1 MQNDL
6 ASARNM
12 SNSEQVVRA
21 DVMNRSGSFP
31 PRASLWSTIDLRAL
45 LLAFGTFAIGTDAFI
60 IGGILPEIA
69 QNLSASIG
77 KTGLVVS
84 VFSLSY
90 AFGSP
95 IVSALS
101 ARWRRSTVIIGGLAV
116 FSAANLL
123 SALSPTL
130 ACLLATRVI
139 AALAAGLVA
148 PASYALASTLGSS
161 HNRGKILA
169 IIAAGFTSAIVLGVP
184 LGVFIGKYAGWRG
197 SLIFVAILGAFAA
210 LSMFGAGVPEPE
222 STEMVPGLS
231 EQLRIA
237 SRPKP
242 SSSLRRFLF
251 GPSPTLG
258 FIHSSPPF

>member
-1 MQNDL
+1 
-6 ASARNM
+6 
-12 SNSEQVVRA
+12 
-21 DVMNRSGSFP
+21 MNRSGSFP
-31 PRASLWSTIDLRAL
+31 ARASLWSTIDLRAL

-95 IVSALS
+95 VVSALS

-161 HNRGKILA
+161 HNRGR
-169 IIAAGFTSAIVLGVP
+169 V
-184 LGVFIGKYAGWRG
+184 Y
-197 SLIFVAILGAFAA
+197 
-210 LSMFGAGVPEPE
+210 
-222 STEMVPGLS
+222 
-231 EQLRIA
+231 
-237 SRPKP
+237 
-242 SSSLRRFLF
+242 
-251 GPSPTLG
+251 
-258 FIHSSPPF
+258 